1 MYVVRRHKLLRRLLL
16 ELLAELRSIHGEH
29 VVHLRDVGSLL
40 ASRSVYAPLILYK
53 QVWHHQSFQSFAQQ
67 AAW

>member
-29 VVHLRDVGSLL
+29 VAHLRDVGSLL
-40 ASRSVYAPLILYK
+40 ASRAVYAPLILYK
-53 QVWHHQSFQSFAQQ
+53 QVWHYPPSQSYAQQ

>member
-1 MYVVRRHKLLRRLLL
+1 MYVVRRHKLLRRLLM

-40 ASRSVYAPLILYK
+40 ASRSVYAPLLLYK
-53 QVWHHQSFQSFAQQ
+53 QV
-67 AAW
+67 